1 MSLEPHILVVDDELS
16 MRDFLEILFRREGY
30 RVTAVDRVQKAVACL
45 ENDHVDLVM
54 TDMQMPEG
62 SGLEVMRHTQALAPK
77 AMVVVITAFASTD
90 NAISAMREGAYDY
103 LTKPFKVDEVKLVVR
118 KALEKK
124 LLSSEN
130 LRLKRELKEQSRSR
144 SLVGSSEAMQSVFR
158 LMAQVALT
166 KTTVLVSGESGTGK
180 ELVARG
186 IHDEGNRA
194 NGPFV
199 AVNCGA
205 IPENLLESE
214 LFGHLKGAF
223 TGAGGAKQGLFAV
236 AEGGTLFLDEVSE
249 LSLALQVK
257 LLRVIQEKKLRPVG
271 DTVDRDLDVRVIS
284 ATNRNL
290 AQEVEEGRFRRD
302 LYYRL
307 NVVEVEVPPL
317 RERREDIPLLVR
329 NFVRKYAAEM
339 DRDIDSVSDAAMQ
352 TLMAYG
358 YPGNVRELE
367 NITERAMALSQ
378 TDKIDLD
385 SLPDVLKEVQPSLS
399 VDSRPIGARGLEA
412 RLQEYERAILDEALR
427 QSGGVKTRAAAQLGI
442 SFRSFRY
449 RFQKLSRSSDSSESE
464 GMGESLPED

>member
-1 MSLEPHILVVDDELS
+1 MSLKPHILVVDDELS

-130 LRLKRELKEQSRSR
+130 LRLKRELKQSRSR

-223 TGAGGAKQGLFAV
+223 TGADGAKQGLFAV

-352 TLMAYG
+352 TMMAYG